1 VSAAS
6 HLGLAFHLQQQFPV
20 YCVDV
25 EYNRKGADAKRLA
38 IPEECANAFD
48 HLGRA
53 LVVPDIIVHRRGPDG
68 PNLLGLEL
76 KKIDDPRGPGCD
88 RQRIRALKEQL
99 QYEFGALVECE
110 TRLERGTFIRMA
122 ESMRQA
128 RARRVKRIDEGGDEA
143 TAQIG

>member
-1 VSAAS
+1 
-6 HLGLAFHLQQQFPV
+6 
-20 YCVDV
+20 
-25 EYNRKGADAKRLA
+25 
-38 IPEECANAFD
+38 
-48 HLGRA
+48 
-53 LVVPDIIVHRRGPDG
+53 
-68 PNLLGLEL
+68 L

-110 TRLERGTFIRMA
+110 TRLERGTFIRVA